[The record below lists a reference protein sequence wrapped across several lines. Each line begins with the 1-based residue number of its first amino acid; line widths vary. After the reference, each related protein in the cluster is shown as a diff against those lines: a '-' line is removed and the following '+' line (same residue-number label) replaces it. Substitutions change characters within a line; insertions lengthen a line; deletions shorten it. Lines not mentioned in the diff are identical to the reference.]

1 MQEHTLRNVRIS
13 FLAFNIA
20 ALWCRTFLQLCMRLR
35 LAHLKME
42 LRRTSAKL
50 RMVHGKKEAK
60 RYLVLFGGELNP
72 GLLRIA
78 LANDKQK
85 Y

>member
-1 MQEHTLRNVRIS
+1 
-13 FLAFNIA
+13 
-20 ALWCRTFLQLCMRLR
+20 
-35 LAHLKME
+35 
-42 LRRTSAKL
+42 
-50 RMVHGKKEAK
+50 
-60 RYLVLFGGELNP
+60 LVLFGGELNP